1 MAKIVV
7 LRKSNK
13 SDYSKP
19 KAYRPISFLETVS
32 KEFDAVVARRLSYL
46 AETCRLPAENQLGGW
61 SRRSVGCALNLLIEK
76 IHEAW

>member
-1 MAKIVV
+1 MTVI

-13 SDYSKP
+13 SDCPKP
-19 KAYRPISFLETVS
+19 KAYRPISFLKTVS
-32 KEFDAVVARRLSYL
+32 KEFDVVVARRLSYL

-76 IHEAW
+76 IHEAL